1 MTRKGARP
9 SGLGK
14 KVQERKKVL
23 AYLASLPADAR
34 KSLQRLRRDIKA
46 AAPGAEDCISYGLP
60 SFRLDGRL
68 LVCYKAARSHCSF
81 HPMSTTVI
89 RAHAADLKPYSTSP
103 GTVRFG
109 PGAPLPVRL
118 VRKLVRTRV
127 AELRSRP

>member
-1 MTRKGARP
+1 MGVRPARLA
-9 SGLGK
+9 S

-23 AYLASLPADAR
+23 AYLARVPADAR

-60 SFRLDGRL
+60 SFRLEGRL

-89 RAHAADLKPYSTSP
+89 RAHAKDLESYSTSP
-103 GTVRFG
+103 GTVRFK
-109 PGAPLPVRL
+109 PGKALPVTL
-118 VRKLVRTRV
+118 VRKLVKTRI
-127 AELRSRP
+127 AELKYRD

>member
-1 MTRKGARP
+1 MRARP
-9 SGLGK
+9 ARLAK

-81 HPMSTTVI
+81 HPMSTAVI
-89 RAHAADLKPYSTSP
+89 RAHAKDLESYSTSP
-103 GTVRFG
+103 GTVRFK
-109 PGAPLPVRL
+109 PGKALPVML
-118 VRKLVRTRV
+118 VRKLVKTRI
-127 AELRSRP
+127 AELRNRD